1 MSSLVPGC
9 LYIAA
14 PVYIILYRIPAF
26 LGNVLIYGG
35 RGEIPSWFSFSAG
48 PQKTVFLRVLHW
60 PTQSRG
66 LSEIQKLWFG
76 ISSALVNLIFWPYSL
91 WLWDTMCNT
100 TRNLWVTA
108 SCLHTFLIIGVLSV
122 NLEKPIICFEVV
134 TNISL
139 QRSGTSE
146 IVERRWLS
154 GHAGIFLN
162 ILKRLCL
169 DA

>member
-26 LGNVLIYGG
+26 LGNVLIYGA
-35 RGEIPSWFSFSAG
+35 RGEIPAWFSFSAG

-108 SCLHTFLIIGVLSV
+108 SHLHAFFNNWGAFCESWEAN
-122 NLEKPIICFEVV
+122 NL
-134 TNISL
+134 L
-139 QRSGTSE
+139 
-146 IVERRWLS
+146 WS
-154 GHAGIFLN
+154 GHKYLLAEIWNFWSSGREMTVRPCWDISEHT
-162 ILKRLCL
+162 
-169 DA
+169 